1 MQIRI
6 VENENGLREA
16 LFIELQGTFEIDGD
30 LSGDAFGEV
39 LWRGKE
45 RTPLLF
51 IQHQMYVGE
60 VKTMKKP
67 FLIMDRRTVR
77 DDPERAGDKK
87 VDIVGI
93 VRRKL
98 VFKHRPRPIINEPTT
113 TK

>member
-1 MQIRI
+1 MLISFFFR
-6 VENENGLREA
+6 NGLREA

-30 LSGDAFGEV
+30 LSGDAFGEM

-45 RTPLLF
+45 RTPMLF

-60 VKTMKKP
+60 VKPMKKP

-87 VDIVGI
+87 VRTGRSPLAWAACNWD
-93 VRRKL
+93 
-98 VFKHRPRPIINEPTT
+98 EA
-113 TK
+113 